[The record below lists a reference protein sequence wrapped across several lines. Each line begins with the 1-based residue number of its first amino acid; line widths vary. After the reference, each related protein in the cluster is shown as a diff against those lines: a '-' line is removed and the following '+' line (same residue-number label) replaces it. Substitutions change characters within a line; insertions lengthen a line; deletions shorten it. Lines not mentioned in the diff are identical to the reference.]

1 VKAVIEFEVED
12 REDFIRQWK
21 ASGTDED
28 WYLLDGASQKI
39 HAREILEDVREK
51 SLEEDN

>member
-1 VKAVIEFEVED
+1 VKAVIEFEVEN

-28 WYLLDGASQKI
+28 WYLLDGADQKK
-39 HAREILEDVREK
+39 HVREILQDFNQKGESE
-51 SLEEDN
+51 